1 MLPGAMIDHPSPR
14 WRKLRPPAAMPS
26 LKLLRVIFLQ
36 ATTCS
41 MRMSTSSAGCSA
53 MMESRKYIFAKASL
67 VGANTVTGPAAA
79 RTLASPAAST
89 AATSFDSAGT
99 LAREAIAVGSVAVV
113 VFVSVGVHAFRVLDV
128 EVLELHAL

>member
-1 MLPGAMIDHPSPR
+1 M
-14 WRKLRPPAAMPS
+14 
-26 LKLLRVIFLQ
+26 
-36 ATTCS
+36 
-41 MRMSTSSAGCSA
+41 
-53 MMESRKYIFAKASL
+53 AKASL

-79 RTLASPAAST
+79 RTLTSPAAST

-99 LAREAIAVGSVAVV
+99 LARAAITVGGVAVV